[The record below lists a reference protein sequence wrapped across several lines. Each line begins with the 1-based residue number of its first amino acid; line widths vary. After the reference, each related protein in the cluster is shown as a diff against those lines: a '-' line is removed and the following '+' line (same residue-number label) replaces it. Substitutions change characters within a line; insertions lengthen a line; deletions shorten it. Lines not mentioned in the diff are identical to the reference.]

1 MWLYRKPKTQRRCSK
16 PSTQK
21 QAQQRA
27 LAFMLF
33 RVTGMQITGNLRS
46 LKLSHNLLYHINR
59 FRDQRLILEKM
70 IRKEMQGL

>member
-27 LAFMLF
+27 LAWMLF
-33 RVTGMQITGNLRS
+33 RVTGMQITGNTHS
-46 LKLSHNLLYHINR
+46 LKLSHNLMYHIRR
-59 FRDQRLILEKM
+59 FQDQRNILEQM
-70 IRKEMQGL
+70 IRKELQDL